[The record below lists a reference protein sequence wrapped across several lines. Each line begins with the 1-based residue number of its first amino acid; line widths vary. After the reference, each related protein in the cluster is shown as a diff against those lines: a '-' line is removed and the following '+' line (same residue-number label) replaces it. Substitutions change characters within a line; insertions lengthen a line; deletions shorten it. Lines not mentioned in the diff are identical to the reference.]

1 MITIFEFAVISLL
14 TLSLYVFAKTL
25 FDIIE
30 YRHKLKLVIPIDE
43 WDKYAAEWD
52 ISEVE
57 VEEYQENGVWV
68 LQTNKEIADVLISQ
82 RIAEP
87 I

>member
-1 MITIFEFAVISLL
+1 MITIFEALVISVL
-14 TLSLYVFAKTL
+14 TIFVYVFVKTL
-25 FDIIE
+25 FQVHE
-30 YRHKLKLVIPIDE
+30 YKFKLKLVIPIDE
-43 WDKYAAEWD
+43 WDKYTAEWE
-52 ISEVE
+52 INEVE

-68 LQTNKEIADVLISQ
+68 LQTNKEIAEVLISQ

>member
-1 MITIFEFAVISLL
+1 MITIFEALVISVL
-14 TLSLYVFAKTL
+14 TIFVYVFVKTL
-25 FDIIE
+25 FQVHE
-30 YRHKLKLVIPIDE
+30 YKFKLKLVIPIDE
-43 WDKYAAEWD
+43 WDKYTAEWE

-68 LQTNKEIADVLISQ
+68 LQTNKEIAEVLISQ